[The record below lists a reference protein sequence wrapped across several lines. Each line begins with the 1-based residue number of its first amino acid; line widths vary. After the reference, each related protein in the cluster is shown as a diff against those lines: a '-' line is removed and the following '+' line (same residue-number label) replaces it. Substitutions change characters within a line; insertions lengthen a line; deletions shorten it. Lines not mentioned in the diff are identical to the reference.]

1 MLLRR
6 RGAAPGA
13 RALCPHNRRWAGTLQ
28 SPAPAHPAG
37 LGGRGPLRLRTL
49 LGWEPTVP
57 CACAP
62 QPAVGR
68 PGLVTVFSPSPRV
81 RAWTSTAARPRA
93 AGQAA
98 PARGGRAGRPPPA
111 ALPLTLSPHGGAQA
125 CSPVLGPRSVHVPR
139 PRQSPPCFNAH
150 DLGSWCLL
158 EIKTGETSC
167 GHRRGAHTH
176 SVRGRATG
184 KDSRGPGGPPPAS
197 RRTLPICSRNLA
209 CACPPGDRS
218 QAAGPSRP
226 RLLCP
231 ARWRGPHHALAC
243 ARRPATTAII
253 AEAPQASPFSL
264 QEALPAG
271 SAPGYGA

>member
-98 PARGGRAGRPPPA
+98 PARGGRAGRPP
-111 ALPLTLSPHGGAQA
+111 LQ
-125 CSPVLGPRSVHVPR
+125 
-139 PRQSPPCFNAH
+139 PPCP
-150 DLGSWCLL
+150 S
-158 EIKTGETSC
+158 
-167 GHRRGAHTH
+167 
-176 SVRGRATG
+176 
-184 KDSRGPGGPPPAS
+184 
-197 RRTLPICSRNLA
+197 
-209 CACPPGDRS
+209 
-218 QAAGPSRP
+218 PSRP
-226 RLLCP
+226 MGEL
-231 ARWRGPHHALAC
+231 
-243 ARRPATTAII
+243 RPAARFWALGPSTCPVPGSHHRASMPMTLAAGVYWKLKQWGNQLRPQTRGAYALRPGATTRKG
-253 AEAPQASPFSL
+253 
-264 QEALPAG
+264 LPRPWG
-271 SAPGYGA
+271 TPIRVT

>member
-98 PARGGRAGRPPPA
+98 PARGGRAGRPPP
-111 ALPLTLSPHGGAQA
+111 Q
-125 CSPVLGPRSVHVPR
+125 
-139 PRQSPPCFNAH
+139 PPCP
-150 DLGSWCLL
+150 S
-158 EIKTGETSC
+158 
-167 GHRRGAHTH
+167 
-176 SVRGRATG
+176 
-184 KDSRGPGGPPPAS
+184 
-197 RRTLPICSRNLA
+197 
-209 CACPPGDRS
+209 
-218 QAAGPSRP
+218 PSRP
-226 RLLCP
+226 MGEL
-231 ARWRGPHHALAC
+231 
-243 ARRPATTAII
+243 RPAARFWALGPSTCPVPGSHRRASMPMTLAAGVYWKLKLGKPAAATDAGRIRTPSGGVPP
-253 AEAPQASPFSL
+253 EGASPASGDPHPRHL
-264 QEALPAG
+264 LPE
-271 SAPGYGA
+271 PGLCLSTR